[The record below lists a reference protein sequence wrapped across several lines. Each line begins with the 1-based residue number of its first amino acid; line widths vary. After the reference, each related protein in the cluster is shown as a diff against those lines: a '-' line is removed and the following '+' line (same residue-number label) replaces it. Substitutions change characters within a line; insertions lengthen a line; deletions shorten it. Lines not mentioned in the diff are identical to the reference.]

1 MRKPQDIF
9 AYYKQPFAVTY
20 LGASLLVVYLPVAFL
35 KDWTCNLLKRQS
47 SKSGNDAASV
57 NGSSDELS
65 SPLSRKIIEI
75 ELQGTLTKK
84 DSELDLASTEEGNP
98 LVSRHKDD
106 LNALKHDKEL
116 TTRENDL
123 KEDYDLCSI
132 CFAAMGNE
140 ADFIKM
146 DRPV

>member
-1 MRKPQDIF
+1 MDCRCMVVGIMLVQDIF

-47 SKSGNDAASV
+47 SKSGNDVASV

-65 SPLSRKIIEI
+65 SPLSRKIFEI

-84 DSELDLASTEEGNP
+84 DIELDLASTEEGKP

-116 TTRENDL
+116 TTREND
-123 KEDYDLCSI
+123 
-132 CFAAMGNE
+132 
-140 ADFIKM
+140 
-146 DRPV
+146 